1 MDSIWLW
8 PLALVVVL
16 FALPALRDL
25 AARLVAARYRS
36 QVREHA
42 PDFIS
47 LVRVREP
54 RWRNGR
60 AIAVADHDL
69 SAAGFAEAGT
79 YLVHQM
85 PELTVGL
92 YALPGECS
100 YAVLYDHPTSGFWA
114 ELVTRYHDGSLA
126 NFTTLEPMDVEVPE
140 GSLYV
145 AAPGYSVGELWQR
158 MRAERPVKPMRECSR
173 AAAAQDF
180 ERGYAES
187 VARHKRAQRERVD
200 PLVGVPSDAP
210 AERPVALPVTPPV
223 LEPVTAPH
231 EPPASPPAEPLVA
244 YANGQQLELLV
255 EPLVAPLVAQ
265 QTGPSPDEPTAA
277 PPVAANGD
285 PSDEEFREAA

>member
-8 PLALVVVL
+8 PLALVAVL

-25 AARLVAARYRS
+25 AARLAATRYRA
-36 QVREHA
+36 QVRERA

-47 LVRVREP
+47 LVHAREP
-54 RWRNGR
+54 RWRNAR
-60 AIAVADHDL
+60 AIALADHEL
-69 SAAGFAEAGT
+69 NAAGFAEAGT

-92 YALPGECS
+92 YALPNECV

-145 AAPGYSVGELWQR
+145 AAPGYSVAELWQR
-158 MRAERPVKPMRECSR
+158 MKSERPVKPMRECSSAT
-173 AAAAQDF
+173 AAKDF

-187 VARHKRAQRERVD
+187 VARHRRAERERAK
-200 PLVGVPSDAP
+200 PLAGAPTDAP
-210 AERPVALPVTPPV
+210 VERPLALPTALPMEVLVDQVPVPLIAHLDEDSVAPSHERPVEPQVAKSTDGPVTTPV
-223 LEPVTAPH
+223 
-231 EPPASPPAEPLVA
+231 PPA
-244 YANGQQLELLV
+244 
-255 EPLVAPLVAQ
+255 
-265 QTGPSPDEPTAA
+265 
-277 PPVAANGD
+277 VAAKGD
-285 PSDEEFREAA
+285 PPDEEFREAA